1 MKVPGALRILL
12 LLLASAVAAFPEAAH
27 GGGDAHDNVDRW
39 KIANF
44 IILAGLIVY
53 AGARFGR
60 AFFAARTV
68 EIVKGIEEARRMRE
82 AAEARAA
89 AMEGRLANLNEEIED
104 LRRHARQEAA
114 HAGDRIREE
123 TRREIEKMQAHA
135 EQEIA
140 AAQKFAQAELQRY
153 AGQLAIR
160 LARQKAA
167 ERIGVFEQDA
177 LVASFADRVRT
188 LPALKSSE

>member
-12 LLLASAVAAFPEAAH
+12 LLLAGAVAAFPEAAH
-27 GGGDAHDNVDRW
+27 GGGEAQDHVDRW

-44 IILAGLIVY
+44 VILAGLIAY
-53 AGARFGR
+53 AGARFGK

-68 EIVKGIEEARRMRE
+68 EIGKGIEEARRMRE

-89 AMEGRLANLNEEIED
+89 AMEARLANLSEEIED
-104 LRRHARQEAA
+104 LRRHAHQETA
-114 HAGDRIREE
+114 HEGERIREE
-123 TRREIEKMQAHA
+123 TRREIEKIQAHA

-140 AAQKFAQAELQRY
+140 AARKSAQAELRRY
-153 AGQLAIR
+153 AGQLAVR

-167 ERIGVFEQDA
+167 ERIGASEQDA
-177 LVASFADRVRT
+177 LVNSFAARVRT
-188 LPALKSSE
+188 VPAVKSTE